1 MYTVVVSCEK
11 TDLLWPTLAT
21 LSAQLSNSFFGLA
34 HRRYGN
40 STIQTLLSAK
50 EGPSQGGS
58 SQRITIVPPL
68 SAAWFSDIVIPA
80 VIVSIVV
87 VVSLFAIVVL
97 LLLRRHIQ
105 LEGHE
110 GESPLDSCFHRY
122 TYLKEYLIL
131 GVYHREHDDR
141 NALTPGSV
149 RRQSP
154 PLGSLRPPD
163 PLVSSA
169 SQRPNNHHNGGIVM
183 HVDLERQ
190 QHHHTGVVG
199 HSSQRG
205 EELFLC

>member
-1 MYTVVVSCEK
+1 MRKQIFTC
-11 TDLLWPTLAT
+11 PTLDT
-21 LSAQLSNSFFGLA
+21 SQGKLSFLTHFFGYR
-34 HRRYGN
+34 RRYGN

-110 GESPLDSCFHRY
+110 GWNTVTTPSAFIIQTPIFS
-122 TYLKEYLIL
+122 

-141 NALTPGSV
+141 NALTPGSI

-154 PLGSLRPPD
+154 PLASSRCPQAPD
-163 PLVSSA
+163 
-169 SQRPNNHHNGGIVM
+169 QRNPNNHHNGGIVM
-183 HVDLERQ
+183 HVDLEQ
-190 QHHHTGVVG
+190 QRHHHGP
-199 HSSQRG
+199 QRVG